1 MLKLLQKI
9 TQEVNSAPSME
20 VALDVVVSR
29 IRESLQA
36 DACSVFLCDEHHAEY
51 ILAATKGLNEDQI
64 GKARIKFGEGLIGL
78 VGQREAP
85 VNIDNAPDHHNFI
98 KVKKLGEEEF
108 LGFLGVPIIEQ
119 GELLG
124 VITVRQKADCHFDE
138 EEEAFCVTLA
148 VQLAAEIAHARAK
161 GALKELTEKKRG
173 RKKQTVL
180 HGVSGA
186 PGVAIGTAAVV
197 FPPADLDAVPDQK
210 VEDIEQEIKDFE
222 AALAASK
229 EEMHAL
235 QARVKNSLSVAESA
249 IFDVY
254 LRMLDSRT
262 FINEVIEHIKAGQWA
277 QSALK
282 RVIKKH
288 ALHFEG
294 LDDPY
299 LKERA
304 VDFRDLGRRILSHL
318 QAQEKEQQVL
328 PKKTILVSDEV
339 TATMLLEIPREQLI
353 GVISGSGSSNS
364 HVAILARALGIP
376 TVMGVTGTPLAELSE
391 KECIVDGY
399 YGHIYLSPSANLKK
413 EFRTLAQEESE
424 LDTELETLRDLPAET
439 KDKHSV
445 ALYVNTGLA
454 VEGGMSLSVG
464 AEGVGLYR
472 TEMPFMVRDRF
483 PSEEEQRIMYRQLLS
498 TFSPR
503 PVTMRTL
510 DIGGDKKL
518 PYFSIEEENP
528 FLGWRGIRVTLDHP
542 EIFLQQIRAMLQAS
556 EGLDNLSILLPMIN
570 SVSEVEGS
578 LSLIHQAYDELTQ
591 EGLKIKK
598 PDVGL
603 MIEVPSAVY
612 LTYELAKRVDFIS
625 VGSNDLIQYLLAV
638 DRNNPR
644 VAARYENLHPAVLR
658 ALQQI
663 AKLGH
668 KAKKKVCICGELAS
682 DPLAVIL
689 LLGMGYDVLSMSA
702 RGLPRVKWVIR
713 QFKLEKAKGIVAEV
727 LKMDDSKEV
736 RIRLEHALEDV
747 GLGGLIRAGR

>member
-1 MLKLLQKI
+1 MMLKLLQKI
-9 TQEVNSAPSME
+9 TQEVSSAPSME
-20 VALDVVVSR
+20 VALNLVVSR

-36 DACSVFLCDEHHAEY
+36 DACSIFLCDEHHAEY
-51 ILAATKGLNEDQI
+51 ILAATVGLNADQI
-64 GKARIKFGEGLIGL
+64 GKARVQFGEGLIGL

-85 VNIDNAPDHHNFI
+85 VNVDDAPTHPNFFKI
-98 KVKKLGEEEF
+98 KKLGEENYH
-108 LGFLGVPIIEQ
+108 GFLGVPIIEQ
-119 GELLG
+119 GDLLG
-124 VITVRQKADCHFDE
+124 VITVAQKEQRHFDE

-148 VQLAAEIAHARAK
+148 VQLAGTIAQARAK
-161 GALKELTEKKRG
+161 GALIGLTQKKR
-173 RKKQTVL
+173 RKKQAVL
-180 HGVSGA
+180 NGISGA
-186 PGVAIGTAAVV
+186 PGVAIGVAAVMY
-197 FPPADLDAVPDQK
+197 PLADLEAVPDQK
-210 VEDIEQEIKDFE
+210 AEDLDQEIKEFE
-222 AALAASK
+222 EALLAAK
-229 EEMHAL
+229 EEIHLL
-235 QARVKNSLSVAESA
+235 QGRIKNSLSVAESA

-288 ALHFEG
+288 VLHFES

-318 QAQEKEQQVL
+318 QAQEKKQQIL
-328 PKKTILVSDEV
+328 PKKMILVSDEV
-339 TATMLLEIPREQLI
+339 TATTLLEVPREQLV
-353 GVISGSGSSNS
+353 GVISGSGSGNS

-376 TVMGVTGTPLAELSE
+376 TVMGVTGTPLVDLDE

-399 YGHIYLSPSANLKK
+399 YGHIYLSPSSTLKK
-413 EFRTLAQEESE
+413 EFRTLAQEENE
-424 LDTELETLRDLPAET
+424 LDTELEALRDLPAET
-439 KDKHSV
+439 KDQHSV
-445 ALYVNTGLA
+445 QLYVNTGLA

-483 PSEEEQRIMYRQLLS
+483 PSEEEQRIMYRQLLN

-503 PVTMRTL
+503 PVIMRTL

-528 FLGWRGIRVTLDHP
+528 FLGWRGIRVMLDHP
-542 EIFLQQIRAMLQAS
+542 EIFLQQVRAMLQAS

-570 SVSEVEGS
+570 SVSEVERS
-578 LSLIHQAYDELTQ
+578 LSLIHQASDELLE
-591 EGLKIKK
+591 EGLKIKT
-598 PDVGL
+598 PEVGL

-644 VAARYENLHPAVLR
+644 VATRYENLHPAVLR
-658 ALQQI
+658 ALHQI
-663 AKLGH
+663 VKQGH
-668 KAKKKVCICGELAS
+668 KAKKKVCICGELAA

-713 QFKLEKAKGIVAEV
+713 QFEVEKAKEIVSEV

-736 RIRLEHALEDV
+736 RIRLEHALEEV
-747 GLGGLIRAGR
+747 GLAGLIRAGR